1 MESSRAARSESKK
14 SARPYDCPET
24 RFLEWRARPLEGE
37 RQRVEKLII
46 DGEKQ
51 LEAIIETH
59 REKMSP
65 LYSPALDARIDELT
79 KQLNQLELE
88 LVEP

>member
-1 MESSRAARSESKK
+1 
-14 SARPYDCPET
+14 
-24 RFLEWRARPLEGE
+24 
-37 RQRVEKLII
+37 LII

-59 REKMSP
+59 RDKMSP

-88 LVEP
+88 LIEP